1 MFPLVVKLL
10 IELENSQKPFRKIS
24 TTISVTISETITNKH
39 GNEIPDE
46 RYVYPEE
53 RQEIIDGLRLK
64 QQYKNGIS
72 KNNYSKNSQQND
84 SEKATNE
91 NDKEIP
97 KKIIC
102 GKQQKI
108 IYNLIFNIIV

>member
-10 IELENSQKPFRKIS
+10 IELENCQKPFRKIS

-39 GNEIPDE
+39 GNEISDE

>member
-24 TTISVTISETITNKH
+24 IKISITISETITNKH
-39 GNEIPDE
+39 GNEIPEE
-46 RYVYPEE
+46 RYVYPVE

-102 GKQQKI
+102 GKTTKD
-108 IYNLIFNIIV
+108 YL

>member
-24 TTISVTISETITNKH
+24 ATISVTISETITNKH
-39 GNEIPDE
+39 GNEISDE

-102 GKQQKI
+102 GKTTKD
-108 IYNLIFNIIV
+108 YL